1 MLQEGTLPD
10 GYAVKKRR
18 LMRVEPDGSLV
29 PVPKEKKGKK
39 KGKKAGKK
47 AKAAKKAKAGKKARR
62 EQRDVAPAA

>member
-1 MLQEGTLPD
+1 MLQEGTLPE

-29 PVPKEKKGKK
+29 PVPKEKKGTK
-39 KGKKAGKK
+39 KGK
-47 AKAAKKAKAGKKARR
+47 KAGKKARR